1 MVCLPK
7 KENGNCGKMM
17 YEAVGT
23 EVLPQQL
30 KHYTEE
36 VHSYQIE
43 SLGLLS
49 RLMHQRTVVKTGKEL
64 SNGTKIRN
72 R

>member
-1 MVCLPK
+1 M
-7 KENGNCGKMM
+7 E

-36 VHSYQIE
+36 VHSYRME
-43 SLGLLS
+43 ALRLLS
-49 RLMHQRTVVKTGKEL
+49 DLMHLHIAIKW
-64 SNGTKIRN
+64 NGSIEWHMTN
-72 R
+72 